1 MSEQQTMQTMWKGT
15 GSMPTRHTTTQG
27 ILHPAMVG
35 EKFRLSRRQPSP
47 DLRPFVE
54 HYWIVT
60 WDLRGQESY
69 TQEILPYPCAHL
81 VFDAAYT
88 RIYGVMTGKFARKL
102 EGCGH
107 VLGVKFWPAGFYPFY
122 RRPMSLLTDR
132 TASFEEVFGAGGD
145 ALETAILTQTDEDA
159 MVALAER
166 FLCQRLPVPDERIG
180 ALNQIVACIA
190 AEREITSVD
199 DALAR
204 CDAAQMSRR
213 TLQRLFRAYIGVGPK
228 WVIRRFRLHEAA
240 GRIDSGG
247 SVDWA
252 RVALEL
258 GYSDQTHFIKD
269 FKAIVGKTPAEYGRQ
284 GSPHS

>member
-1 MSEQQTMQTMWKGT
+1 MRR
-15 GSMPTRHTTTQG
+15 RHTTMQG

-35 EKFRLSRRQPSP
+35 EKFRLSRRLPSP

-54 HYWIVT
+54 HYWIVA
-60 WDLRGQESY
+60 WDLRGQEPY
-69 TQEILPYPCAHL
+69 TQETLPYPSAHL

-107 VLGVKFWPAGFYPFY
+107 VFGVKFWPASFYPFY

-132 TASFEEVFGAGGD
+132 TASFAEVFGEDAGSD
-145 ALETAILTQTDEDA
+145 ALEATILTQMDEDA
-159 MVALAER
+159 MAALFER
-166 FLCQRLPVPDERIG
+166 FLRPRLPVPD
-180 ALNQIVACIA
+180 APMAMLNQIVARIA
-190 AEREITSVD
+190 TEREITSVD

-204 CDAAQMSRR
+204 CDAARMSRR
-213 TLQRLFRAYIGVGPK
+213 TLQRLFRERIGVGPK

-240 GRIDSGG
+240 GRIDEGG

-269 FKAIVGKTPAEYGRQ
+269 FKAIIGKTPAEYGRQ
-284 GSPHS
+284 RA